1 MTPTV
6 LATDLDGTLIP
17 LQDNPRNVR
26 DLRVLDEQLRQAAMQ
41 LIFVTG
47 RHLASVSTVMAQA
60 QLPVP
65 DWIIADVGTSIYQ
78 RVPSPAEQPGSAT
91 VPAYTLCASYADE
104 LGGIIGQFTVGQ
116 LMQALAPIDSLR
128 LQEAEK
134 QTPFKL
140 SYYVDHQHLLAAKQ
154 QIQRCLDDAA
164 APYSMVSSVDP
175 FSGDGLIDLL
185 PRDVTKAYGIQWW
198 AAQQGIKRQQILYA
212 GDSGNDAAVFAAGFR
227 SIVVGNA
234 AEDVRHAAAQAHAQA
249 GWSDLLYTSQL
260 PATSGVLAGLRHFLL
275 T

>member
-1 MTPTV
+1 
-6 LATDLDGTLIP
+6 L
-17 LQDNPRNVR
+17 
-26 DLRVLDEQLRQAAMQ
+26 LDEQLQQAAMQ

-47 RHLASVSTVMAQA
+47 RHLASVLAVMAQA

-65 DWIIADVGTSIYQ
+65 DWIIADVGTSVYQ
-78 RVPSPAEQPGSAT
+78 RISSPPEQPGAAT
-91 VPAYTLCASYADE
+91 VPVYALCGSYADE
-104 LGGIIGQFTVGQ
+104 LQGIIGRFTVRH
-116 LMQALAPIDSLR
+116 LMQLLTPIDSLR

-140 SYYVDHQHLLAAKQ
+140 SYYVDHQHLSVAEQ
-154 QIQRCLDDAA
+154 QLQRCLDDAA

-212 GDSGNDAAVFAAGFR
+212 GDSGNDAAVFAAGFQ

-234 AEDVRHAAAQAHAQA
+234 ADDVRRAAVKAHAQA
-249 GWSDLLYTSQL
+249 GWSNLRYTAEP

>member
-17 LQDNPRNVR
+17 LQDNRLNVR
-26 DLRVLDEQLRQAAMQ
+26 DLRILDEQLRQAAMQ

-47 RHLASVSTVMAQA
+47 RHLASVSTIMAQA

-78 RVPSPAEQPGSAT
+78 RVAT
-91 VPAYTLCASYADE
+91 VPDRVGAAAVPSYTLCASYAAE
-104 LGGIIGQFTVGQ
+104 LQTIIGHFSANRLLQV
-116 LMQALAPIDSLR
+116 LAPIDLLR

-140 SYYVDHQHLLAAKQ
+140 SYYVDRQHLSTVEQ
-154 QIQRCLDDAA
+154 QIRQCLEDTA
-164 APYSMVSSVDP
+164 APFSMVTSLDP
-175 FSGDGLIDLL
+175 FSGVGLIDLL
-185 PRDVTKAYGIQWW
+185 PRNVTKAFGIEWW
-198 AAQQGIKRQQILYA
+198 ARQQGLERQQILYA

-234 AEDVRHAAAQAHAQA
+234 ADDVRQAAARAHSQA
-249 GWSDLLYTSQL
+249 GWCDLLYTSDL